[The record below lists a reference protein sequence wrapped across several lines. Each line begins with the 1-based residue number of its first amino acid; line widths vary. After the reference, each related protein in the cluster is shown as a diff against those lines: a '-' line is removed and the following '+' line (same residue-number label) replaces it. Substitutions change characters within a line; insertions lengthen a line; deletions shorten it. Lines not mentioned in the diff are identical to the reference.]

1 MVKSGLI
8 AAFAAYAHVAQASC
22 PFMEADARDVP
33 VSHPQVK
40 RADGSYGMPSN
51 TDDFMAKYEVND
63 TGVYMTTNT
72 GTPIEDQESLSA
84 GERGPTLLEDFIF
97 REKIMHFGKPSS
109 KHQKAI
115 ANVLQTMSEY
125 QSELFTPAVL
135 VRMVS
140 SKVMVTGQ
148 TSQVPRS

>member
-33 VSHPQVK
+33 AGHPQVK
-40 RADGSYGMPSN
+40 RADGSYSVPSN
-51 TDDFMAKYEVND
+51 TDEFLAKYEVND
-63 TGVYMTTNT
+63 TDVYMTSNA

-97 REKIMHFGKPSS
+97 REKITHFGEPARSPERSQLTDSRPRACPRASCPRPRCRCPWCLS
-109 KHQKAI
+109 K
-115 ANVLQTMSEY
+115 LW
-125 QSELFTPAVL
+125 
-135 VRMVS
+135 
-140 SKVMVTGQ
+140 
-148 TSQVPRS
+148 